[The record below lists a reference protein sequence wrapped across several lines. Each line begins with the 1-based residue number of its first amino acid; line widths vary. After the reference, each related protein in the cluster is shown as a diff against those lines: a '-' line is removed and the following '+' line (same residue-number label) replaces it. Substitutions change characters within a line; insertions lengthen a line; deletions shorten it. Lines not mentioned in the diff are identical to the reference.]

1 MKSYG
6 GRAKMESGTLVSHK
20 GLIFVECRD
29 LMGLLMMIPKG
40 WNISFIWWK
49 GYIRGP
55 LLWGFFHLEV
65 LNIPLGGQ
73 NPYRHVG

>member
-1 MKSYG
+1 
-6 GRAKMESGTLVSHK
+6 MESGKSVAQK
-20 GLIFVECRD
+20 GSIFFQRRD
-29 LMGLLMMIPKG
+29 LMGLLMMIPQG
-40 WNISFIWWK
+40 LNIIFLWWK

-73 NPYRHVG
+73 NPYRHLG